1 MYLEPYFAAR
11 ISSSLYHEFYEKPQ
25 EESWIERNIHGYG
38 RKIEA
43 AIHELHSFG
52 IDVKNGSTID
62 VFLEETNQ
70 ILNNSL
76 RYTKV
81 GLATCWFGAPGTPFD
96 LSHIAIPAAYLADT
110 VKYAFTDRKM
120 LQLHGNLQLILST
133 IVLGSVG
140 YFFAAPFA
148 LKKSNPNVAKIQT
161 FMLWSLLYRQE
172 EKMFSFIDSKS
183 GTEFSGEFE
192 RRKREKAAE
201 LFIPA
206 VNEESWMM
214 PKLDMIS
221 YSLR

>member
-1 MYLEPYFAAR
+1 MYTDPYLMSR
-11 ISSSLYHEFYEKPQ
+11 ISRNMYHEFYEKPMD
-25 EESWIERNIHGYG
+25 ESWIERHIHGYG
-38 RKIEA
+38 RKIES

-81 GLATCWFGAPGTPFD
+81 GFATCWFGAPGTPFD
-96 LSHIAIPAAYLADT
+96 LSHIAIPAAYLTDT

-120 LQLHGNLQLILST
+120 LQLHGNLSLILST
-133 IVLGSVG
+133 IVFGSVG

-148 LKKSNPNVAKIQT
+148 LKNSNPNVAKIQT

-172 EKMFSFIDSKS
+172 EKMLLYLDSKL
-183 GTEFSGEFE
+183 GTELSGDFE
-192 RRKREKAAE
+192 KKKKEKAAE
-201 LFIPA
+201 LFIPS
-206 VNEESWMM
+206 VTEETWMM
-214 PKLDMIS
+214 PKIDMMV